1 MVRKLLILSLFCSCR
16 LFTIADPNYVERA
29 LQNET
34 DEGFI
39 SREFF
44 QIKVEI
50 PVTYKELS
58 GVARREDCKRRAF
71 VQREVLSLPFL
82 MKIQRQKHQFGD
94 GFLDYAKS
102 LEGKDRET
110 RLRSNAPQSP
120 TATAG
125 TGTATQAGTTQTTT
139 PSEAALGT
147 GPNQGLSTTNS
158 AQPQTTT
165 QNQGN
170 LGEVRG
176 NPQAPKENTIEN
188 THNFAWFF
196 DGLILYKEDY
206 TDRTKC
212 AFLFRNIQPKL
223 MERVERTPL
232 LEPRKL

>member
-29 LQNET
+29 LLNET

-58 GVARREDCKRRAF
+58 GVARREDCKKRAF
-71 VQREVLSLPFL
+71 VEREKLSLPFL
-82 MKIQRQKHQFGD
+82 VKIQRQKHKFGE
-94 GFLDYAKS
+94 GFQEYAQS
-102 LEGKDRET
+102 LEGKDREA
-110 RLRSNAPQSP
+110 RLLSNVSQNPGA
-120 TATAG
+120 A
-125 TGTATQAGTTQTTT
+125 GTATTTTPASTTTLPSQLTPQAQTTT
-139 PSEAALGT
+139 NTS
-147 GPNQGLSTTNS
+147 
-158 AQPQTTT
+158 QTQTMG
-165 QNQGN
+165 QN

-176 NPQAPKENTIEN
+176 NPQEKKENHIDL

-196 DGLILYKEDY
+196 DGLNLYKEDY
-206 TDRTKC
+206 SDRTKC

-223 MERVERTPL
+223 MERVEKTPIA
-232 LEPRKL
+232 EPRKL

>member
-29 LQNET
+29 LLNET

-58 GVARREDCKRRAF
+58 GLGRREDCKRKAF
-71 VQREVLSLPFL
+71 VERERLSLPYL
-82 MKIQRQKHQFGD
+82 LKIQRQKHKFGE
-94 GFLDYAKS
+94 GFSEYSQS
-102 LEGKDRET
+102 LEGKDRDA
-110 RLRSNAPQSP
+110 RLIANAPQIP
-120 TATAG
+120 TVPGAVTQATPTQSGATA
-125 TGTATQAGTTQTTT
+125 QTTT
-139 PSEAALGT
+139 GS
-147 GPNQGLSTTNS
+147 QGQTTTNS
-158 AQPQTTT
+158 SQT
-165 QNQGN
+165 QSNSQN

-176 NPQAPKENTIEN
+176 NPQAPKENPIEN
-188 THNFAWFF
+188 LHNFAWFF
-196 DGLILYKEDY
+196 DGLQLYKEDY

-223 MERVERTPL
+223 MERVEKTPISEL
-232 LEPRKL
+232 RKL

>member
-29 LQNET
+29 LLNET

-58 GVARREDCKRRAF
+58 GVARREDCKKRAF
-71 VQREVLSLPFL
+71 VERENLSLPFL
-82 MKIQRQKHQFGD
+82 LKIQRQKHKFGE
-94 GFLDYAKS
+94 GFNEYSQS
-102 LEGKDRET
+102 LEGKDRNT
-110 RLRSNAPQSP
+110 RLIANAPQNA
-120 TATAG
+120 TAAG
-125 TGTATQAGTTQTTT
+125 TGALATTTTQTTST
-139 PSEAALGT
+139 ASQSQSST
-147 GPNQGLSTTNS
+147 QG
-158 AQPQTTT
+158 QTTT
-165 QNQGN
+165 NTSQTQTMGQN

-176 NPQAPKENTIEN
+176 NPQDKKENHIDL

-196 DGLILYKEDY
+196 DGLNLYKEDY
-206 TDRTKC
+206 SDRTKC

-223 MERVERTPL
+223 MERVEKTPIA
-232 LEPRKL
+232 EPRKL

>member
-16 LFTIADPNYVERA
+16 LFTIADPNYIERA

-71 VQREVLSLPFL
+71 VQREVLSLPYL
-82 MKIQRQKHQFGD
+82 MKIQRQKHQFGE
-94 GFLDYAKS
+94 GFKEYAQS

-110 RLRSNAPQSP
+110 RLRSNAPQSQ

-125 TGTATQAGTTQTTT
+125 TSMGTGSQPNTPQTTT
-139 PSEAALGT
+139 PSEVASGT
-147 GPNQGLSTTNS
+147 QPNQGLSTTNS
-158 AQPQTTT
+158 PQSQTGT
-165 QNQGN
+165 QN

-176 NPQAPKENTIEN
+176 NPQNLKENTIEN

-223 MERVERTPL
+223 MERVEKTPL

>member
-1 MVRKLLILSLFCSCR
+1 MVRKLLILSFFCSCR

-29 LQNET
+29 LLNET

-58 GVARREDCKRRAF
+58 GVERREDCKRRAF
-71 VQREVLSLPFL
+71 VERERLTLPYL
-82 MKIQRQKHQFGD
+82 VKIQRQKHKFGE
-94 GFLDYAKS
+94 GFNEYAKS

-110 RLRSNAPQSP
+110 RLLSNAPQNP
-120 TATAG
+120 TA
-125 TGTATQAGTTQTTT
+125 ATSGTTTTTTT
-139 PSEAALGT
+139 PG
-147 GPNQGLSTTNS
+147 STTTLPS
-158 AQPQTTT
+158 QLTT
-165 QNQGN
+165 QGQIATNSLQTQQGSGQN

-176 NPQAPKENTIEN
+176 NPQEPKENMIEN
-188 THNFAWFF
+188 THNFGWFF
-196 DGLILYKEDY
+196 EGLTLYKEDY

-223 MERVERTPL
+223 MERVETTPL
-232 LEPRKL
+232 PEPRKL